1 MKISEYYN
9 ALKNY
14 LDEDFLDDS
23 TARIVKNIITDLD
36 LFCDYF
42 VSYEE
47 YNFLI
52 DIYNDFFSKSFYS
65 GKKQYIEN
73 FTHSKDVLYLGFKGT
88 TKLVLTMLYKHLKL
102 NDSQDTTP
110 RNFFLDLN
118 DLLEEDDSILKDQF
132 SGNDLEK
139 IKVFNSY
146 LQDYSD
152 FINSDYVDFSK
163 VLLGSR
169 KELSRKSLKILD
181 FLKYKSGYKV
191 FTCDVDIFCE
201 KYLDQENTVRY
212 LENLFSVSLERENGI
227 NDSDLM
233 YIMMYIANIRMY
245 LFSPFM
251 DGKNLY
257 NVGEISK
264 YKRRKYPAL
273 SISANKS
280 YRELRTEIVTLRELL
295 QNEIKAILEI
305 DWIKSKLF
313 EYFME

>member
-1 MKISEYYN
+1 M
-9 ALKNY
+9 
-14 LDEDFLDDS
+14 
-23 TARIVKNIITDLD
+23 
-36 LFCDYF
+36 
-42 VSYEE
+42 
-47 YNFLI
+47 
-52 DIYNDFFSKSFYS
+52 
-65 GKKQYIEN
+65 
-73 FTHSKDVLYLGFKGT
+73 
-88 TKLVLTMLYKHLKL
+88 
-102 NDSQDTTP
+102 
-110 RNFFLDLN
+110 
-118 DLLEEDDSILKDQF
+118 
-132 SGNDLEK
+132 
-139 IKVFNSY
+139 
-146 LQDYSD
+146 QDYSD